1 MTAELLIESLQML
14 ADKDKA
20 QFLQRFF
27 KTGKGQYAEGDIFW
41 GIKVPET
48 RQVAKAYK
56 GMPLAELEK
65 IMKNPVHEVRFCGLM
80 ILVEKFNK
88 AKEADKK
95 RIIDFYLSNTQYI
108 NNWDLVDLSCY
119 KILGNYLLDK
129 PRDVLYHLAKSK
141 NMWEQR
147 IAIVSTLSFIRNCE
161 FYDTLAIS
169 EMLIDHRHD
178 LIHKAVGWMLRELAK
193 RDQYLMLQFIE
204 KHYNRQSR
212 TTLRYAIEHLPE
224 EQRKNILKGQFE

>member
-1 MTAELLIESLQML
+1 MTAQSLIKTLQML
-14 ADKDKA
+14 ADKEKS

-48 RQVAKAYK
+48 RQVAKAYR
-56 GMPLAELEK
+56 GMPIVELGK
-65 IMKNPVHEVRFCGLM
+65 IMKNPVHEVRLCGLL

-88 AKEADKK
+88 ANEADKK
-95 RIIDFYLSNTQYI
+95 QIIDFYLANTQYI

-129 PRDVLYHLAKSK
+129 PRDVLYHLAKSE

-147 IAIVSTLSFIRNCE
+147 IAIVTTLAFIRNSE
-161 FYDTLAIS
+161 FDDTLSIS
-169 EMLIDHRHD
+169 EMLLDHRHD

-193 RDQYLMLQFIE
+193 KDEFLMLQFIE
-204 KHYNRQSR
+204 KHYNRLSR
-212 TTLRYAIEHLPE
+212 TTLRYAIERLPE
-224 EQRKNILKGQFE
+224 KQRKNILQGKFE